1 MKHRVIL
8 DAGPLVALLNHGDAY
23 HDWVNL
29 QLPSIQPPLLT
40 CEAVITEAY
49 FLSRRHVGGT
59 NAIINMVHNGF
70 MTVSFQLNKEI
81 EIIKTLMTKYANV
94 PMSFADA
101 CLVRM
106 SEQSPKSAI
115 LTLDSDFR
123 IYRKH
128 GNQLIPVIMPGIQ

>member
-1 MKHRVIL
+1 MF
-8 DAGPLVALLNHGDAY
+8 NT
-23 HDWVNL
+23 
-29 QLPSIQPPLLT
+29 PLLT

-49 FLSRRHVGGT
+49 FLLRRRT
-59 NAIINMVHNGF
+59 NNIHSIFKLRHRGF
-70 MTVSFQLNKEI
+70 MTVPFHFDDEMAII
-81 EIIKTLMTKYANV
+81 EKLIVKYANV

-106 SEQSPKSAI
+106 LEQYPHSAI

-128 GNQLIPVIMPGIQ
+128 GNQLIPVIMPSIQ